1 MASRPKSLVPASSN
15 GGGRGG
21 VKPVGG
27 RGGRKQ
33 AMPKGGKRVSAK
45 RMGRPMGY

>member
-1 MASRPKSLVPASSN
+1 MAKKMKSLVPASIN

-27 RGGRKQ
+27 GMGKAQ
-33 AMPKGGKRVSAK
+33 PMPSSGKGGKR
-45 RMGRPMGY
+45 MGKPTGY

>member
-1 MASRPKSLVPASSN
+1 MAKGKSLVPASIN

-27 RGGRKQ
+27 KAGRKQ
-33 AMPKGGKRVSAK
+33 AMPKSKGKSSMR
-45 RMGRPMGY
+45 Y

>member
-1 MASRPKSLVPASSN
+1 MAKKGKSLVPASIN

-27 RGGRKQ
+27 KAGKQ
-33 AMPKGGKRVSAK
+33 AMPKSKGKGSLK
-45 RMGRPMGY
+45 Y